1 MTPTPEDQAAHEGS
15 SSPSAPRTGALDEAL
30 APGAP
35 GAPSAGPGAPGAA
48 PGEPAGGPAP
58 ADADAP
64 LGANAPPGADTPPA
78 GCPAHAG
85 AAGAV
90 PLSGP
95 RFHTDPRDLYR
106 EMRRD
111 HGPVVPVELPGDI
124 PAWLVI
130 GYRELHQVTSDPD
143 LFARDRGLW
152 NQWEKIP
159 PDWPLLPM
167 VGQVMPSIHF
177 TASAADHRR
186 HAVMVGAALESV
198 DPFDLRRH
206 CEQLADRLID
216 SFCSRGSAELVGDY
230 AVPLPVLVLA
240 RLIGFPDAQG
250 RQLAQVL
257 NELADGGPGA
267 LKAYETFVE
276 HMTRLVAEKRLAPGQ
291 DVASRMLADPMHF
304 TDEEVMLDLKDT
316 TAAGFLPTA
325 DWIGNSVRLMLTDD
339 RFAAA
344 LGGGRHSVGQAMNE
358 VLWEDTPT
366 QILVGRWAA
375 RDTQL
380 GGCPVGA
387 GDLLLLGLAA
397 ANDDPQIQQ
406 ALGGPG
412 GGYGSAGVPAQA
424 GNSAHFAFSYGDFRC
439 PFPAQE
445 IAEIIARTGLEV
457 LLDRLPD
464 LDLSVPARTLVR
476 RPSAFLRGMT
486 ALPVTF
492 TPVRAAGGR
501 P

>member
-1 MTPTPEDQAAHEGS
+1 MTPTPDDQAAREGS
-15 SSPSAPRTGALDEAL
+15 SATET
-30 APGAP
+30 PGAHGTP
-35 GAPSAGPGAPGAA
+35 PAPGAA
-48 PGEPAGGPAP
+48 TAEPARRPRPAEGLKP
-58 ADADAP
+58 ADAPDPAADDPGPADAP
-64 LGANAPPGADTPPA
+64 AAPAEA
-78 GCPAHAG
+78 CPHAG
-85 AAGAV
+85 TAGSV

-95 RFHTDPRDLYR
+95 RFHTDPLDLYR

-143 LFARDRGLW
+143 LFPRDRGLW

-240 RLIGFPDAQG
+240 RLIGFPDAEG

-267 LKAYETFVE
+267 LKAYETFIE
-276 HMTRLVAEKRLAPGQ
+276 HMTRLVAEKRLVPGQ
-291 DVASRMLADPMHF
+291 DVASRMLADSMHF

-325 DWIGNSVRLMLTDD
+325 DWIGNSIRLMLTDD

-380 GGCPVGA
+380 GGRPIGA

-397 ANDDPQIQQ
+397 ANDDPQVRQ
-406 ALGGPG
+406 ALDGTEG
-412 GGYGSAGVPAQA
+412 GGYGGGGVPAHA

-445 IAEIIARTGLEV
+445 IAEIIARTGIEV

-492 TPVRAAGGR
+492 TPVRAAGGHS
-501 P
+501 

>member
-1 MTPTPEDQAAHEGS
+1 MTPTPEDQAAREGS
-15 SSPSAPRTGALDEAL
+15 VAAEAQGAQ
-30 APGAP
+30 G
-35 GAPSAGPGAPGAA
+35 AGPGA
-48 PGEPAGGPAP
+48 EPARSAGSAGASGPA
-58 ADADAP
+58 AA
-64 LGANAPPGADTPPA
+64 TEA

-85 AAGAV
+85 AV
-90 PLSGP
+90 PLGGP

-143 LFARDRGLW
+143 LFVRDRGLW

-159 PDWPLLPM
+159 SDWPLLPM

-216 SFCSRGSAELVGDY
+216 SFCSRGNAELVGDY

-240 RLIGFPDAQG
+240 RLIGFPDAEG

-267 LKAYETFVE
+267 LKAYETFVG
-276 HMTRLVAEKRLAPGQ
+276 HMTRLVAEKRLTPGQ

-325 DWIGNSVRLMLTDD
+325 DWIGNSIRLMLTDD

-380 GGCPVGA
+380 GGRPVGA

-397 ANDDPQIQQ
+397 ANDDPEIKQ
-406 ALGGPG
+406 ALGGTG
-412 GGYGSAGVPAQA
+412 GGYGASGYGGGGVPAQA

-445 IAEIIARTGLEV
+445 IAEIIARTGIEV

-476 RPSAFLRGMT
+476 RPSPFLRGMT

-492 TPVRAAGGR
+492 TPVRAAGGH